1 MAAQPPVPPAPLSG
15 AESVQSRADRALELQ
30 TTATLLEL
38 ARGGQ
43 ADALDALFGRC
54 LPRLRRWARGRL
66 PGAARD
72 LLDTEDL
79 VQETVGSVLRNLD
92 HFESRHEGALQA
104 YLRQAVLNRI
114 TGEARRVAR
123 RPPGLELDDVHPAS
137 GLSPLEA
144 LLGAEAVERYERALQ
159 RLPPHYREAIVAR
172 LELQCSYQDVALAL
186 GKPNANS
193 ARSLVVR
200 ALYRLHE
207 EMNRG

>member
-1 MAAQPPVPPAPLSG
+1 MAAQPPEPPALSG
-15 AESVQSRADRALELQ
+15 VEPVHPRPAPALELQ
-30 TTATLLEL
+30 STATLLDL
-38 ARGGQ
+38 ARNGQ
-43 ADALDALFGRC
+43 GDALDALFRRC

-92 HFESRHEGALQA
+92 HFESRHEGSLQA

-123 RPPGLELDDVHPAS
+123 RPPALELDDVHEAS

-144 LLGAEAVERYERALQ
+144 LIGAESVERYERALN

-200 ALYRLHE
+200 ALYKLYE
-207 EMNRG
+207 EMSRG